1 MKLLEGTDDV
11 REMSRLSTIYGEYM
25 SFYINRNRMAE
36 AIEIGYRRE
45 TVIQRMSGL
54 PGPPPGY
61 IDQQYGFLYAKMA
74 VLLHDEG
81 KKEEATEIFRKYQST
96 SFSKT
101 LIGKQYSVPY
111 LLNINQYAEAAALS
125 DTCISAFTN
134 DTVSYEYLILLNY
147 RARASRG
154 MKRFDLADVFTQ
166 RGWVVQD
173 SIYTRESKS
182 KAQEYASKFELK
194 EKELQL
200 AKSHA
205 LSERRML
212 LLAGSCVL
220 TVLLIIILWTTFV
233 NLQKTKMRN
242 RIAAKQIDELLAQR
256 EELRKVFTQTRNTH
270 ETTKEIGTGSS
281 LPEEETLTAAT
292 KTDVAAPGTNS
303 DENYAKFMKME
314 SQLIEQKLFLKPGFG
329 RDDLIRVTDIN
340 KNDLSPLLRRYAG
353 SDNFNDYLNGLKIE
367 YSIKLMKEK
376 PYLSVDAIAE
386 EANFNSR
393 STFYRAFVKISG
405 MTPAQYMRT
414 KIE

>member
-1 MKLLEGTDDV
+1 
-11 REMSRLSTIYGEYM
+11 
-25 SFYINRNRMAE
+25 
-36 AIEIGYRRE
+36 
-45 TVIQRMSGL
+45 
-54 PGPPPGY
+54 
-61 IDQQYGFLYAKMA
+61 
-74 VLLHDEG
+74 
-81 KKEEATEIFRKYQST
+81 
-96 SFSKT
+96 
-101 LIGKQYSVPY
+101 
-111 LLNINQYAEAAALS
+111 
-125 DTCISAFTN
+125 
-134 DTVSYEYLILLNY
+134 
-147 RARASRG
+147 
-154 MKRFDLADVFTQ
+154 
-166 RGWVVQD
+166 
-173 SIYTRESKS
+173 
-182 KAQEYASKFELK
+182 
-194 EKELQL
+194 
-200 AKSHA
+200 
-205 LSERRML
+205 
-212 LLAGSCVL
+212 
-220 TVLLIIILWTTFV
+220 
-233 NLQKTKMRN
+233 MRN

-270 ETTKEIGTGSS
+270 ETTKEIRTGSS
-281 LPEEETLTAAT
+281 LPEEETLTATT
-292 KTDVAAPGTNS
+292 KTDVAGPGTNS